1 MPAYRIYSEG
11 DDGNFSSAPEF
22 VECADD
28 NEAVDRAMQGMN
40 GHALEIWEHDRL
52 VAQLPR
58 SPLGAHSAS
67 VGGFTD
73 SRVPSEDCHSE
84 GHDARRRA
92 HAHCEE
98 STQNPVPW
106 D

>member
-11 DDGNFSSAPEF
+11 DDGNFSSAPDF

-28 NEAVDRAMQGMN
+28 REAVDKAIQGMN

-58 SPLGAHSAS
+58 SLLQAHSAS
-67 VGGFTD
+67 VGGLTD
-73 SRVPSEDCHSE
+73 SRALSEDP
-84 GHDARRRA
+84 RR
-92 HAHCEE
+92 
-98 STQNPVPW
+98 
-106 D
+106 